1 MQIARRLFCL
11 LTVVLAVFACSTA
24 AEAEVIFCVDIN
36 GGDGP
41 TQDGW
46 NAFDPTGP
54 KTFTDALGAGS
65 DVTVAMSHIGNPA
78 DVRDKDRGTTV
89 TGTYASLSN
98 LLRDFYGTRNIG
110 GEVVLSLTL
119 DAGEYYFKS
128 YHHDAEATTMVQNG
142 DIWVGDDGPVT
153 ALTLNNGTAPTTIA
167 TYETTLVLAEAGTV
181 DIHLKKTAGGGGELG
196 FNGFELSA
204 VPEPSTTVLGAFG
217 LLAMIGFGW
226 RRRRATAVR

>member
-11 LTVVLAVFACSTA
+11 LTVALAVFAWSTA

-41 TQDGW
+41 TLEGW
-46 NAFDPTGP
+46 TAFDPMGP
-54 KTFTDALGAGS
+54 TTFTDALGPGN
-65 DVTVAMSHIGNPA
+65 DVTVAIAQVGA
-78 DVRDKDRGTTV
+78 ERDRDRGTTV
-89 TGTYASLSN
+89 TGTYADLSDM
-98 LLRDFYGTRNIG
+98 LRDFYGTRNDDG
-110 GEVVLSLTL
+110 VVTLSLTIA
-119 DAGEYYFKS
+119 AGEYYFKS
-128 YHHDAEATTMVQNG
+128 YHHDAENNSGNVQAA
-142 DIWVGDDGPVT
+142 DIWVDDGPKTSFSGIKSGVS
-153 ALTLNNGTAPTTIA
+153 PETIV
-167 TYETTLVLAEAGTV
+167 TYETTFVLEEAGTV
-181 DIHLKKTAGGGGELG
+181 EIHVEKTGTGELG